1 MFTIIVVLGLVGY
14 FSFTLVNTVR
24 RNTFMVSNFIEKV
37 NLANPSTEYE
47 IQLTKDSFDFAL
59 SVLYVGTQEGI

>member
-1 MFTIIVVLGLVGY
+1 MVLGLVGY

-47 IQLTKDSFDFAL
+47 IHLTKDSFDFAL
-59 SVLYVGTQEGI
+59 SVLYVGMQDGI